1 MKKLVLLTILTILA
15 FLCYLCYLYYS
26 YDNTYNNRIRNRNES
41 IITFVI
47 PTIGRTTLSRTI
59 NSLKQLNNKNWKAIV
74 VFDGIEPNIVKDD
87 DRITIIRL
95 DKKEGKDKNS
105 AGNVRNKAYEYVDTE
120 WIGFVDD
127 DDTLNPQ
134 YIDYL
139 LNLHDELDVLIF
151 RMVYEDGKVLPKH
164 GDRDFK
170 ESEVGISF
178 CLRRE
183 LAIENPFVPSKIE
196 DFVLLDKLRSKHK
209 KIMISEYIGY
219 NVGM

>member
-1 MKKLVLLTILTILA
+1 MYV
-15 FLCYLCYLYYS
+15 YH
-26 YDNTYNNRIRNRNES
+26 NENHNENYENKP

-47 PTIGRTTLSRTI
+47 PTIGRPTLTRTI
-59 NSLKQLNNKNWKAIV
+59 NSLKKLNNKNWKAII
-74 VFDGIEPNIVKDD
+74 VFDGIEPNIIKDD

-105 AGNVRNKAYEYVDTE
+105 AGNVRNKAYEHVDTE

-139 LNLHDELDVLIF
+139 VNLENTHDLDVLIF
-151 RMVYEDGKVLPKH
+151 RMIYEDGKVLPKH
-164 GDRDFK
+164 GDHDFK

-178 CLRRE
+178 CLRRQ

-209 KIMISEYIGY
+209 KILISEYIGY